1 MTTLADHYRQIRHE
15 HPETP
20 ARYAL
25 QGARHALQ
33 VDAILRDI
41 EWEERDRF
49 AGYGHGPFAIGTLPD
64 RAAIAVY
71 WDDEPY
77 DWGDIEP
84 TDHERE
90 NISVIGC
97 AARVAGDDDDLE
109 AVWGYAF
116 TGGDWEREAVSF
128 AVECGFFERARL
140 ELAERAEWAAR
151 DTITVEA

>member
-1 MTTLADHYRQIRHE
+1 MTTLADHYRRIRHD
-15 HPETP
+15 HPATP

-41 EWEERDRF
+41 EWDERSPS
-49 AGYGHGPFAIGTLPD
+49 GYGPFAIGTLSD
-64 RAAIAVY
+64 GAAIAVY

-84 TDHERE
+84 TDYERE
-90 NISVIGC
+90 NLSVIGC
-97 AARVAGDDDDLE
+97 AARVAGDDDDLD

-116 TGGDWEREAVSF
+116 T
-128 AVECGFFERARL
+128 
-140 ELAERAEWAAR
+140 
-151 DTITVEA
+151 